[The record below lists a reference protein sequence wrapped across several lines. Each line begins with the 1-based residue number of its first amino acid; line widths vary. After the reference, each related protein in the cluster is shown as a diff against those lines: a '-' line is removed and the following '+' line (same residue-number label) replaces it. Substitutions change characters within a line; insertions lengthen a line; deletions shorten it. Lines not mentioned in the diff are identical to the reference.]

1 MNIGIRVVRLRSE
14 AVMELRPCG
23 DTIEKYWTR
32 VFALAWPWRSRQR
45 MLHILGR
52 HNRLKKLQFVSLFVL
67 ARSVREVVETKAGD
81 LRSLLCEG
89 CTTAKSLS
97 DDGITSIFS
106 GVHGFG
112 FSPWYTFTIALVE
125 VTSTQ

>member
-45 MLHILGR
+45 MLHILVWLR
-52 HNRLKKLQFVSLFVL
+52 VAAMDR
-67 ARSVREVVETKAGD
+67 AG
-81 LRSLLCEG
+81 
-89 CTTAKSLS
+89 TTASRTSSSCPSLS
-97 DDGITSIFS
+97 L
-106 GVHGFG
+106 H
-112 FSPWYTFTIALVE
+112 E
-125 VTSTQ
+125 V

>member
-1 MNIGIRVVRLRSE
+1 MEVQTTDASHLGVVASG
-14 AVMELRPCG
+14 G
-23 DTIEKYWTR
+23 DG
-32 VFALAWPWRSRQR
+32 Q
-45 MLHILGR
+45 GR
-52 HNRLKKLQFVSLFVL
+52 HNCLKNLQFVSLFVL